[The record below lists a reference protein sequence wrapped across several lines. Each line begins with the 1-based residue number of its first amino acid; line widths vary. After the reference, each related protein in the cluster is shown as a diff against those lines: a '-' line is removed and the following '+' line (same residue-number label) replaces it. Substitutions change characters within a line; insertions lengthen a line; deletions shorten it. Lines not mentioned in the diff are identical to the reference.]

1 MSLSIVFAVLF
12 SALLHATWNSLAHA
26 ISDRLVG
33 FALIGVACAVGG
45 GLMVAFAGM
54 PPAGAWQFI
63 IASAVLRSAPTPS
76 SGESKRCG

>member
-33 FALIGVACAVGG
+33 FALIGVADAVDAAAVVRPEWCWSASRSDSGSG
-45 GLMVAFAGM
+45 PSVRFA
-54 PPAGAWQFI
+54 
-63 IASAVLRSAPTPS
+63 APCLN
-76 SGESKRCG
+76 EQV